1 MLQGAR
7 RDTTK
12 DWKSVYIIY
21 IFCNT
26 DTHTEMAIISIK
38 QAFLKSNESS
48 LNKKSDAVEI
58 DVASN
63 HINDNHEVHEVSIT
77 PEVQEGETLLGRVDL
92 DLVKTRV
99 SYVTKKRGWGPY
111 IKYTNQGRAQIE
123 NYCSMHGAAA
133 TLSKSVSTFPN
144 LNERMAR
151 TMRQKCENELKEVGK
166 EQRQPKQLIANKNTE
181 RLSSLVILMEWF
193 RIILE

>member
-1 MLQGAR
+1 MLEGAR

-12 DWKSVYIIY
+12 DLKSVCIIY

-48 LNKKSDAVEI
+48 LNKKNDVVEI
-58 DVASN
+58 DVALN

-77 PEVQEGETLLGRVDL
+77 REVHEGETLLGRVNL

-99 SYVTKKRGWGPY
+99 FHVTKKRGWGPY
-111 IKYTNQGRAQIE
+111 IKYTNQGSAQIE
-123 NYCSMHGAAA
+123 NHCSMHEAAA

-144 LNERMAR
+144 LNESMAR
-151 TMRQKCENELKEVGK
+151 TMRQKCENELKKAGK
-166 EQRQPKQLIANKNTE
+166 EQCEPKQLIANKNRE
-181 RLSSLVILMEWF
+181 RLSSLVILME
-193 RIILE
+193 